1 MTSRGAASRQ
11 AMIRGRVDTLKE
23 VIWFHQQLRPEPC
36 GDRERLALAFA
47 DANATMGEWLAER
60 LNDAVTD
67 SRMMPGQV
75 DAVQATLLREA
86 YTAKTGRPPR
96 QPAGSLGCQ

>member
-1 MTSRGAASRQ
+1 MTTRSAGFRQ

-23 VIWFHQQLRPEPC
+23 VIWFHRQLRPEPC
-36 GDRERLALAFA
+36 GDRERLALALA

-60 LNDAVTD
+60 LKQAVAD
-67 SRMMPGQV
+67 SRMTPDQV
-75 DAVQATLLREA
+75 DAVQANLLREA

-96 QPAGSLGCQ
+96 RSACSVDVQ